1 MSQTD
6 QVIKHLESG
15 KGLTA
20 ISALQLYGIFR
31 LAARIN
37 EARMRGVPVKTD
49 CIVRGGKRYAR
60 YRLEVA

>member
-15 KGLTA
+15 QGLTA
-20 ISALQLYGIFR
+20 ISAMKLYGILR

-37 EARMRGVPVKTD
+37 EARQRGIPVKTD
-49 CIVRGGKRYAR
+49 CIVRGKKRYAR